1 MAKRYSVYDRR
12 TDQPVIIYAT
22 ARERA
27 AAMGLTEMSFY
38 SVYSRQKNNGKV
50 SMKWEIFE
58 DEKEENDHE
67 NMDEK
72 NCKSGE
78 RGI

>member
-1 MAKRYSVYDRR
+1 MATAHTEGGAMAKRYSVYDRR

-22 ARERA
+22 ARECA
-27 AAMGLTEMSFY
+27 AAMGLTEVSFY

-58 DEKEENDHE
+58 DEAD
-67 NMDEK
+67 K
-72 NCKSGE
+72 NNE
-78 RGI
+78 

>member
-22 ARERA
+22 ARECA
-27 AAMGLTEMSFY
+27 AAMGLTEVSFY

-58 DEKEENDHE
+58 DEAD
-67 NMDEK
+67 K
-72 NCKSGE
+72 NNE
-78 RGI
+78 

>member
-1 MAKRYSVYDRR
+1 MMMTTAHTESGAMAKRYSVYDRH

-22 ARERA
+22 ARECA

-38 SVYSRQKNNGKV
+38 SIYSRQKNNGKV

-58 DEKEENDHE
+58 DEKDDEE
-67 NMDEK
+67 K
-72 NCKSGE
+72 
-78 RGI
+78 